1 MKTAYYNRYKE
12 EVAERTFRVGIY
24 AAIVASVVIPYFY
37 VLDIRDLGLDD
48 SFYWRLIGFVGAL
61 MFFIA
66 IGFRKR
72 PHVVI
77 FFHTIT
83 LIASIIMMQGIVY
96 QIFTDTESTTDQQFG
111 ATAGSIMVWMAAAV
125 IGMGARW
132 FVAVSGLLILMVL
145 SFGFMNA
152 DITTPGLVVTLYL
165 FAAFAIMMMYLQ
177 ERQERNKAI
186 VVYELEEREE
196 KIAQQRKDLE
206 KANENLKGFNY
217 AISHDLKGPVRR
229 AYSYT
234 QLLERQLAKQGLE
247 FKGDY
252 IKEIKSSLK
261 LGYQTIEDLL
271 LLSQIGEEAMNWA
284 SIDLDVLVNKIWN
297 EQYKAIREYRM
308 IKFEKEELGA
318 IKGDEKLIWHLFSNL
333 LSNAIKY
340 TSKKENALIRIELI
354 DEQDARTVCVKD
366 NGAGFDNTFA
376 TQIGKPFKRF
386 HSGDDFEGTGV
397 GLAIVK
403 QIIKLHQGDFW
414 AKGKIDAGAAFYCKF
429 PKPQLL

>member
-12 EVAERTFRVGIY
+12 EAAKRTFRVGIY
-24 AAIVASVVIPYFY
+24 TAIITSIVIPYFY
-37 VLDIRDLGLDD
+37 SLDIEDLGLHD
-48 SFYWRLIGFVGAL
+48 SFYWRLTGLVGAL
-61 MFFIA
+61 LFFVTI
-66 IGFRKR
+66 FLRDR
-72 PHVVI
+72 PQLVI
-77 FFHTIT
+77 FFHAITI
-83 LIASIIMMQGIVY
+83 IASLIMMQGIVY
-96 QIFTDTESTTDQQFG
+96 EIFTNLENTKDQEFG
-111 ATAGSIMVWMAAAV
+111 AIAGSIMVWMAAAI
-125 IGMGARW
+125 IGVGARW
-132 FVAVSGLLILMVL
+132 IIAASSLFILLIFSVGL
-145 SFGFMNA
+145 MNA
-152 DITTPGLVVTLYL
+152 TVTTPGLIVTLYL
-165 FAAFAIMMMYLQ
+165 LAVFAIIMMYLQ

-247 FKGDY
+247 LKGDY
-252 IKEIKSSLK
+252 LQEIKGSLK

-271 LLSQIGEEAMNWA
+271 LLSQIGEEAMNWVL
-284 SIDLDVLVNKIWN
+284 IDLDVLVNKIWN
-297 EQYKAIREYRM
+297 EQYKAIRAQRM

-340 TSKKENALIRIELI
+340 TAKKEDALIRIESI
-354 DEQDARTVCVKD
+354 EEQDARTVCIKD

-376 TQIGKPFKRF
+376 TQIGQPFKRF

-414 AKGKIDAGAAFYCKF
+414 AKGKIDAGASFYCKF
-429 PKPQLL
+429 PKPQLV